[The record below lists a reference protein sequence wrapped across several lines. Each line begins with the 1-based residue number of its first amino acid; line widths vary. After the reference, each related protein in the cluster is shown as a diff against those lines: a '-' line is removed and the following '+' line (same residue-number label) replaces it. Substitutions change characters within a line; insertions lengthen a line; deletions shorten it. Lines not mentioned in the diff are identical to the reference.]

1 MIKRIIAC
9 LYITLIVCMAM
20 ATFIE
25 NVKGTDYATTAV
37 YGSWWFSLLWALLA
51 IWGLIYFHHAL
62 GKDKK
67 FALRTMHYALVVI
80 LTGAFITHLS
90 SKSGRLHLH
99 FGDTMTMYESNEKN
113 GAPVEL
119 GFSIRLDTFNIKCYK
134 GTKEPRDFVSSV
146 TIINQEGQ
154 EKKAK
159 ISMNHIYRNNG
170 LRLYQMSY
178 DPQDMSSILTVYNDP
193 IGIPTTYVGYGL
205 LFLSFLMLMARQI
218 KRRSDIILY
227 VAIIALLAWL
237 VYYFNVRYMA
247 THRVMPVL
255 RTPFFGVHVGLMIV
269 GYSLSAVIFLLS
281 LTWLVHPS
289 KSLTRWCRRLL
300 IPALGF
306 TAGGI
311 FVGAIWA
318 NVSWGRYWGWDPKET
333 WALISWMIY
342 AIPVHAKSLPAF
354 RNPRTFHI
362 YMVAALLF
370 IAFTYFGVNALL
382 TGMHSYA

>member
-1 MIKRIIAC
+1 MGA
-9 LYITLIVCMAM
+9 

-25 NVKGTDYATTAV
+25 NIKGTDYATTTI

-51 IWGLIYFHHAL
+51 LLGVVYYFKSEASGNAKTWLSIPNWPRHGLHAS
-62 GKDKK
+62 
-67 FALRTMHYALVVI
+67 LVII
-80 LTGAFITHLS
+80 LVGAFITHIS
-90 SKSGRLHLH
+90 SRSGRLHLH

-113 GAPVEL
+113 GAPVDL
-119 GFSIRLDTFNIKCYK
+119 GFAIRLDTFNIKCYK

-146 TIINQEGQ
+146 TVTNSEGQ
-154 EKKAK
+154 EEKAK
-159 ISMNHIYRNNG
+159 ISMNHIYQQNG

-178 DPQDMSSILTVYNDP
+178 DPQDMSSILTVYDDP
-193 IGIPTTYVGYGL
+193 IGILTTYIGYGM
-205 LFLSFLMLMARQI
+205 LFLSFVLLMLKQI
-218 KRRSDIILY
+218 KGRSDVILY
-227 VAIIALLAWL
+227 VAIAALLAWL
-237 VYYFNVRYMA
+237 IYYFNVRYMA

-281 LTWLVHPS
+281 IAYLIHPS
-289 KSLTRWCRRLL
+289 QRLTQWCHRLL

-333 WALISWMIY
+333 WALISWMVY
-342 AIPVHAKSLPAF
+342 AVPLHAKSIPAF
-354 RNPRTFHI
+354 RKPRIFHL
-362 YMVAALLF
+362 YLVVALLF